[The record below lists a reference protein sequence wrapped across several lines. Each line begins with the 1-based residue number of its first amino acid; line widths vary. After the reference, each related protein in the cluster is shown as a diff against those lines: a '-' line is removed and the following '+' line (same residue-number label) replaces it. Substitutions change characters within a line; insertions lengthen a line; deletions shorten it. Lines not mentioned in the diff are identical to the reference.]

1 VPTAR
6 TLGTRMAELDR
17 TEAERLLRAYRPR
30 TPLAPGRVVDPAERI
45 VRARTAFEVR
55 KIRHSSGDP
64 TYDRWIDHH
73 EFTLDDGTVY
83 SWEWHGAVYVPRGTV
98 ILCTDPASGRQVGCA
113 IPREHV
119 PDEVLW
125 ARPDSVQLE
134 RGTFA
139 AGRAP
144 LVDAAVLVVADPT
157 EGTGLTAQEARFVL
171 RQRAG
176 GAAPA
181 PGRAARAHP
190 GPVLVGD
197 ASAPRGARRRR
208 AGRTVRCARRA
219 GQPVRAVLPRPRLT
233 AVSVA
238 AARAQWLQWRHPGPA
253 AGRRPRVDDLD

>member
-1 VPTAR
+1 MPTAR

-171 RQRAG
+171 RQRA
-176 GAAPA
+176 AA
-181 PGRAARAHP
+181 
-190 GPVLVGD
+190 L
-197 ASAPRGARRRR
+197 RRRR
-208 AGRTVRCARRA
+208 VGLLVPTLGLSWWAMRARLA
-219 GQPVRAVLPRPRLT
+219 AHAAAAQPEL
-233 AVSVA
+233 SVA
-238 AARAQWLQWRHPGPA
+238 RVEPDNPFGLCFRAH
-253 AGRRPRVDDLD
+253 D